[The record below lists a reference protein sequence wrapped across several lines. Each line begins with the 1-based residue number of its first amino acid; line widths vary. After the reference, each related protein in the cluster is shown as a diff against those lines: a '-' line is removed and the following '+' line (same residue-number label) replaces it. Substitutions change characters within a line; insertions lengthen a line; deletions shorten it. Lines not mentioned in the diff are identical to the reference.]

1 MVTQTSAW
9 VLNDQHGIDSLQ
21 LVGDHP
27 IRTLKDDEVLVKINA
42 ASLNYRD
49 IVIAKG
55 EPQLPFFTPGVTP
68 GSDGAGTVEAVGSK
82 VRSFKAGDRVCT
94 HLISQLPSSEAP
106 GFSNINTGLG
116 QHLDGTLRNHGIFHE
131 SALVPMPDL
140 SFLEAC
146 TLTCSGLTAW
156 NALFGLSDHAPG
168 KGSTVLVQGT
178 GGVSIAALQFALA
191 AGATVIATTSSEV
204 KAERLRSLGAHHVIN
219 YRTSHA
225 WGDVAKSLTA
235 ESNGVDIVVD
245 VGGLST
251 LPQSF
256 KAVRKNGVIAV
267 TGLLGQAEDQAAI
280 PSIMDCLMNV
290 CTARGILLGTRDQFH
305 DMNRF
310 ITEKGIR
317 PVVDDKVFGFQETK
331 EAYEYLQQQKHFS
344 KVCIGLE

>member
-1 MVTQTSAW
+1 M
-9 VLNDQHGIDSLQ
+9 
-21 LVGDHP
+21 
-27 IRTLKDDEVLVKINA
+27 
-42 ASLNYRD
+42 
-49 IVIAKG
+49 
-55 EPQLPFFTPGVTP
+55 
-68 GSDGAGTVEAVGSK
+68 
-82 VRSFKAGDRVCT
+82 
-94 HLISQLPSSEAP
+94 
-106 GFSNINTGLG
+106 
-116 QHLDGTLRNHGIFHE
+116 
-131 SALVPMPDL
+131 
-140 SFLEAC
+140 
-146 TLTCSGLTAW
+146 
-156 NALFGLSDHAPG
+156 
-168 KGSTVLVQGT
+168 
-178 GGVSIAALQFALA
+178 
-191 AGATVIATTSSEV
+191 
-204 KAERLRSLGAHHVIN
+204 RSLGAHHVIN
-219 YRTSHA
+219 YRTNHA

-280 PSIMDCLMNV
+280 PSIMDCLINV